1 MMQFDLYKW
10 RHQRTLAKH
19 LLIGPNCVRF
29 LEATNKI
36 VYLIINADV
45 VM

>member
-1 MMQFDLYKW
+1 MMQFDLYRW

-19 LLIGPNCVRF
+19 LLIGPNCVSF
-29 LEATNKI
+29 LEATNKS
-36 VYLIINADV
+36 VYLIIDADV